1 MVNSSEP
8 KPARLYSA
16 RLANVARTTRTGVV
30 TTPWVAAVA
39 WLLRARRW
47 YSHGEVFTSTTSG
60 ERGAHQSDSC
70 GWGLTV

>member
-8 KPARLYSA
+8 KLARLYSA

-30 TTPWVAAVA
+30 TTPWVAAVV

-47 YSHGEVFTSTTSG
+47 
-60 ERGAHQSDSC
+60 
-70 GWGLTV
+70 